1 MQPTGIQPAQLLM
14 EVMASAKDKIGQE
27 IARIEFSQQL
37 HEQHQ
42 LVQQAPLGP
51 SVPTMQEPQVSTS
64 TPAAASRQAPS
75 ARRAS
80 TSTRLSPPHTPA
92 NQGARNNPQLSGSTR
107 DLALG
112 KWRIAQNL
120 TFTDPTA
127 LDRVL
132 SQYQLAPSVNAALG
146 DALDGQGQIRLKKLN
161 QILARVS
168 SGTNDPVP
176 EGTAT
181 AADIQSLLGS
191 VLEQKQL
198 PAQILDDLAIRSK
211 AAYDFGEFRQLMQ
224 RFVEQVARTSLK
236 QANQSATSPLPQTP
250 ATDAEP
256 VKPAADAP
264 SPARAK
270 LPNHTESLAANL
282 IPSFLR
288 EHRGSFDPPQSPPP
302 NPAGTV
308 PAGSGT
314 PRSEATAGDDSGG
327 RELPEN
333 HQPPVYQLHSRA
345 VGFGWE
351 DARSA
356 TARIEGVGVWP
367 HALQELTTG
376 TISITPPKAS
386 PSNILTVDAS
396 AMAEPP
402 AGIAS
407 DRPVIQIV
415 PGPEPAALDPR
426 QMPLSSVGAMVNA
439 SISAAAAFRTL
450 RAGSAPTE
458 AIPESHMV
466 EQTITAS
473 AAIPVVDRIA
483 APVNAGFI
491 AQDSLSSAGWN
502 AASNDAARHAHHNPS
517 HPAMTFARS
526 FFDGQLPEA
535 SLERAEARSAHAAE
549 ELPMAAVATEATGTS
564 AVTEPLG
571 RLMEGAVFSD
581 GARPHPSMPANVTST
596 DVPTNNSNNP
606 PTPAEPYSA
615 FNHQRPM
622 SSLDPPVEN
631 ASPLRP
637 VVPAQADTWAQG
649 TALSGSQGA
658 AESPAGSVRL
668 APSPPGTAAAE
679 SPAPPTVATERP
691 VANNRPAT
699 MSKPALNLAELL
711 RGVGDDLVSKP
722 AFGDVRATDFAQE
735 PVATG
740 LEPLRGR
747 DSIVSSKMEA
757 AVPLQEAGGSRGKLF
772 PAREDSLLTRPVIP
786 AETAK
791 WVQSNAGIG
800 SQDSAESPSSSAQA
814 APSPPRAAIPES
826 PAMPAMTAD
835 RPAVSSTPATTNI
848 PALTQTEPS
857 RALGGE
863 QIPKPTHGEA
873 RPLDTRPEP
882 VPGSE
887 PMGGRDSIASLKMEA
902 AVSSQEAGN
911 SMAKRFSAGD
921 NSPIIRP
928 VIPAQ
933 ADNRGE
939 SHAGIGPQDAAESPS
954 GSTRFAPSAPK
965 AAIPES
971 PATPPMATD
980 HPAVNSSPATMN
992 DPALTQTEPSRD
1004 FGGEQISKPIQ
1015 EKGRLSTDR
1024 QDPATGFEVLRGKDS
1039 VIISE
1044 EEGRVTY
1051 QNSVELLTKGA
1062 VDGEA
1067 ATARPAPVTPELAES
1082 ATRQTTQETG
1092 TREPATS
1099 MKGERAISG
1108 GAPTFEESPPHG
1120 QGQGQ
1125 QHDHSPAWFR
1135 NDVPTLKLSANPAA
1149 DPETALFSSYTSSL
1163 TVELAQRI
1171 QELHRQN
1178 RHELT
1183 LELQPEHLGRLRIRI
1198 GTDDHQ
1204 VSTLISTESEQIKE
1218 LLTRSSALL
1227 RQELASQGLVL
1238 EKLQIDVNS
1247 QATAHGQPFDRHG
1260 AGTRRN
1266 GKPRQEAA
1274 AAQGFPEPG
1283 ARTARIGN
1291 ASHLISLFV

>member
-64 TPAAASRQAPS
+64 TPSAASWQAPS
-75 ARRAS
+75 AQRTS
-80 TSTRLSPPHTPA
+80 TNTRLSPPHTAA
-92 NQGARNNPQLSGSTR
+92 NQGTRNSPHLSGSTR
-107 DLALG
+107 DLALS

-120 TFTDPTA
+120 TITDPTA

-132 SQYQLAPSVNAALG
+132 SQYQLAPSVNAAIG

-161 QILARVS
+161 QVLARVS

-176 EGTAT
+176 EGTAA

-256 VKPAADAP
+256 VMPATDAP

-308 PAGSGT
+308 PAGNGT
-314 PRSEATAGDDSGG
+314 PRSEASAGDDSGG

-333 HQPPVYQLHSRA
+333 HQPPVDQLHGRA
-345 VGFGWE
+345 VRFGWE

-367 HALQELTTG
+367 HALQELITG
-376 TISITPPKAS
+376 TISISPPKAS
-386 PSNILTVDAS
+386 PGSIFTADAS

-402 AGIAS
+402 AAIAS

-426 QMPLSSVGAMVNA
+426 QVLLSSVGAMVNA
-439 SISAAAAFRTL
+439 SINAAAAFRTL
-450 RAGSAPTE
+450 RTGPAPTD
-458 AIPESHMV
+458 ALPESHMV

-483 APVNAGFI
+483 APVTAGFL
-491 AQDSLSSAGWN
+491 AQDSPSSEGWN
-502 AASNDAARHAHHNPS
+502 AAPNGAARHAHHNPS
-517 HPAMTFARS
+517 HPAMAFAKS
-526 FFDGQLPEA
+526 FFAGQLSEA
-535 SLERAEARSAHAAE
+535 SPERAEARSTHAAE

-564 AVTEPLG
+564 SVTEPLG
-571 RLMEGAVFSD
+571 RLMRGAVFRD
-581 GARPHPSMPANVTST
+581 GSRPQPSMPANVAST
-596 DVPTNNSNNP
+596 DAPTNNSNNP
-606 PTPAEPYSA
+606 LTPAEPHSA
-615 FNHQRPM
+615 LNHRQPM
-622 SSLDPPVEN
+622 SSLDPPGEN
-631 ASPLRP
+631 ASLLRP

-649 TALSGSQGA
+649 TAVTGSQGA

-668 APSPPGTAAAE
+668 APSPPGTAATD

-691 VANNRPAT
+691 VANSRPGT
-699 MSKPALNLAELL
+699 MSKPAPNLAVLL
-711 RGVGDDLVSKP
+711 GGFGGDLVPKP
-722 AFGDVRATDFAQE
+722 ALGEVRSTDLAQE

-740 LEPLRGR
+740 LEALRGR
-747 DSIVSSKMEA
+747 NSIASSEMEA
-757 AVPLQEAGGSRGKLF
+757 AVPLQEVGGSGGKLF
-772 PAREDSLLTRPVIP
+772 PAKEDSLLTRPVIP
-786 AETAK
+786 AETDK
-791 WVQSNAGIG
+791 LVQSNAGIG
-800 SQDSAESPSSSAQA
+800 SQDSAESPSGSAQT
-814 APSPPRAAIPES
+814 APSPPRATIPES
-826 PAMPAMTAD
+826 PAMPTMTAD
-835 RPAVSSTPATTNI
+835 RPAVSSTPATTND
-848 PALTQTEPS
+848 PALIKTEPS

-863 QIPKPTHGEA
+863 QIPKPTHSEA
-873 RPLDTRPEP
+873 RPPDTRPQP
-882 VPGSE
+882 LPGSD
-887 PMGGRDSIASLKMEA
+887 PMGGRDSIASLKTEA
-902 AVSSQEAGN
+902 AVSYQETGN

-921 NSPIIRP
+921 NSPISRP

-933 ADNRGE
+933 AYNRVE

-954 GSTRFAPSAPK
+954 GSTQFAPSPPR
-965 AAIPES
+965 AAITES
-971 PATPPMATD
+971 PATPPMATARPVGSSG
-980 HPAVNSSPATMN
+980 PA
-992 DPALTQTEPSRD
+992 ALTSTALNPAEPPRG
-1004 FGGEQISKPIQ
+1004 FGGEQMAKAIQ
-1015 EKGRLSTDR
+1015 EEGRLSNAR
-1024 QDPATGFEVLRGKDS
+1024 QESVTGFEVLRGKDS
-1039 VIISE
+1039 VILSE
-1044 EEGRVTY
+1044 QEGRANY
-1051 QNSVELLTKGA
+1051 QNSVELLTKGS
-1062 VDGEA
+1062 VDSEA
-1067 ATARPAPVTPELAES
+1067 TTARPAPVTPELAES
-1082 ATRQTTQETG
+1082 ATRQTTPETG
-1092 TREPATS
+1092 TREPATI

-1108 GAPTFEESPPHG
+1108 GAPAFEESPPHG
-1120 QGQGQ
+1120 QRQGQ

-1135 NDVPTLKLSANPAA
+1135 NDVPTLNLSANPAA
-1149 DPETALFSSYTSSL
+1149 DPGTALFSSYTSSL

-1198 GTDDHQ
+1198 GTDDNQ

-1238 EKLQIDVNS
+1238 GKLQIDVNS

-1260 AGTRRN
+1260 SGARGN

-1274 AAQGFPEPG
+1274 TAQGFPELG
-1283 ARTARIGN
+1283 ARTTRIGS

>member
-75 ARRAS
+75 ARRTS

-132 SQYQLAPSVNAALG
+132 SQYQLAPSVNAAIG

-176 EGTAT
+176 EGTA
-181 AADIQSLLGS
+181 AAVDIQSLLGS

-211 AAYDFGEFRQLMQ
+211 TAYDFGEFRQLMQ
-224 RFVEQVARTSLK
+224 QFVEQVARTRLK

-256 VKPAADAP
+256 VKPAADVP

-288 EHRGSFDPPQSPPP
+288 EHRGSFEPPQSASP

-314 PRSEATAGDDSGG
+314 PRSEAAAGDDSGG

-333 HQPPVYQLHSRA
+333 HQPPVYQLHSRSA
-345 VGFGWE
+345 GFGWE

-356 TARIEGVGVWP
+356 TARIEGVGIWP

-386 PSNILTVDAS
+386 PGNILTVDAS

-458 AIPESHMV
+458 ALPESHMV

-483 APVNAGFI
+483 APVTAGFI
-491 AQDSLSSAGWN
+491 AQDSPSSAGWN
-502 AASNDAARHAHHNPS
+502 AASNGTARHAQHNPS
-517 HPAMTFARS
+517 HPAMVFARS
-526 FFDGQLPEA
+526 FIAGQLPEA
-535 SLERAEARSAHAAE
+535 SPERAEARSTHAAE

-571 RLMEGAVFSD
+571 RLMGGAAFSD

-596 DVPTNNSNNP
+596 DAPTNNSNNP
-606 PTPAEPYSA
+606 PNPAEPHSSL
-615 FNHQRPM
+615 NHRQPM

-649 TALSGSQGA
+649 TAVTGSQGA

-679 SPAPPTVATERP
+679 SPAPPTVATEHP
-691 VANNRPAT
+691 VANSRPAT

-711 RGVGDDLVSKP
+711 RGVGSDLVPKP
-722 AFGDVRATDFAQE
+722 ALGDVRSTDFAQE

-740 LEPLRGR
+740 LEALRGR

-772 PAREDSLLTRPVIP
+772 PAGEDSLLTRPVIRT
-786 AETAK
+786 ETDK

-800 SQDSAESPSSSAQA
+800 SQDSAESPSSSAQT

-826 PAMPAMTAD
+826 PAMPTITAD
-835 RPAVSSTPATTNI
+835 RPALS
-848 PALTQTEPS
+848 
-857 RALGGE
+857 
-863 QIPKPTHGEA
+863 
-873 RPLDTRPEP
+873 
-882 VPGSE
+882 
-887 PMGGRDSIASLKMEA
+887 
-902 AVSSQEAGN
+902 
-911 SMAKRFSAGD
+911 
-921 NSPIIRP
+921 
-928 VIPAQ
+928 
-933 ADNRGE
+933 
-939 SHAGIGPQDAAESPS
+939 
-954 GSTRFAPSAPK
+954 
-965 AAIPES
+965 
-971 PATPPMATD
+971 
-980 HPAVNSSPATMN
+980 SSPATMN
-992 DPALTQTEPSRD
+992 DPALTQTQPSRD
-1004 FGGEQISKPIQ
+1004 FGDEQISKAVQ
-1015 EKGRLSTDR
+1015 EKGRLSNAR
-1024 QDPATGFEVLRGKDS
+1024 QEPATGFEVLRGKDS
-1039 VIISE
+1039 VLISE

-1067 ATARPAPVTPELAES
+1067 TTARPAHVTPELAES
-1082 ATRQTTQETG
+1082 ATRQTTPETG

-1125 QHDHSPAWFR
+1125 QHDHPPAWFR
-1135 NDVPTLKLSANPAA
+1135 NDVPTLNLSANPAA

-1163 TVELAQRI
+1163 TAELAQRI

-1198 GTDDHQ
+1198 GTDDNQ

-1238 EKLQIDVNS
+1238 EKLLIDVNS

-1260 AGTRRN
+1260 ADARRS

-1274 AAQGFPEPG
+1274 TAQGFPEPG
-1283 ARTARIGN
+1283 ARTSRIGN

>member
-1 MQPTGIQPAQLLM
+1 MGIRFMQPTGIQPAQLLM

-27 IARIEFSQQL
+27 IAGIEFSQQL

-42 LVQQAPLGP
+42 HVQQAPLGP
-51 SVPTMQEPQVSTS
+51 SVPTMQEPQVSTI
-64 TPAAASRQAPS
+64 TPAAASWQAPS
-75 ARRAS
+75 APRAS
-80 TSTRLSPPHTPA
+80 TNTRLSPPHTPA
-92 NQGARNNPQLSGSTR
+92 NQGAGNNPHLSGSTR
-107 DLALG
+107 DLALS

-132 SQYQLAPSVNAALG
+132 SQYQLAPSVNAAIG

-168 SGTNDPVP
+168 SGTDDPVP
-176 EGTAT
+176 EGTA
-181 AADIQSLLGS
+181 AAANIQSLLGS

-198 PAQILDDLAIRSK
+198 PAQILDALAIRSK

-236 QANQSATSPLPQTP
+236 QANQSAKSPLPQTP
-250 ATDAEP
+250 VTETEP

-264 SPARAK
+264 SQARAK

-288 EHRGSFDPPQSPPP
+288 EHRGSFDPPQSPPH

-308 PAGSGT
+308 PAGNGS
-314 PRSEATAGDDSGG
+314 PRSEAAAGDDSSG

-333 HQPPVYQLHSRA
+333 QRPSVHQLHGRA

-356 TARIEGVGVWP
+356 TARIAGVRVWP

-386 PSNILTVDAS
+386 SSNILTVDAS
-396 AMAEPP
+396 PMAGPP
-402 AGIAS
+402 AAIAS
-407 DRPVIQIV
+407 DHPVIQIV
-415 PGPEPAALDPR
+415 PDPEPAVLDPR
-426 QMPLSSVGAMVNA
+426 QMLLSSVGAMVNA
-439 SISAAAAFRTL
+439 SISAAAAFRTS
-450 RAGSAPTE
+450 RSGSAPTE
-458 AIPESHMV
+458 ALPESHTV
-466 EQTITAS
+466 DQTITAS

-483 APVNAGFI
+483 AAVTADFI
-491 AQDSLSSAGWN
+491 SPDSPSTAGWN
-502 AASNDAARHAHHNPS
+502 AASNGAARHAHHNPS
-517 HPAMTFARS
+517 HPAMAFARS
-526 FFDGQLPEA
+526 FFAGHLPGA
-535 SLERAEARSAHAAE
+535 SPERTGASSTHAAE
-549 ELPMAAVATEATGTS
+549 ELPTAAVAAEATGTS
-564 AVTEPLG
+564 SVTEPLG
-571 RLMEGAVFSD
+571 RLMGGAVFGD
-581 GARPHPSMPANVTST
+581 GSRPQPPMPTNVASMDA
-596 DVPTNNSNNP
+596 PTNNLNSP
-606 PTPAEPYSA
+606 PTPAEPHSA
-615 FNHQRPM
+615 FNHRQPVP
-622 SSLDPPVEN
+622 SLDPPGEN
-631 ASPLRP
+631 ASLLRP

-649 TALSGSQGA
+649 TAVTGSQEA
-658 AESPAGSVRL
+658 AKSSAGSVRL

-679 SPAPPTVATERP
+679 SPEPPTVATERP
-691 VANNRPAT
+691 VANRSPGT
-699 MSKPALNLAELL
+699 MSKPAPNLSELL
-711 RGVGDDLVSKP
+711 RGVGDDLVPKP
-722 AFGDVRATDFAQE
+722 ALGDVRSTDFAQE
-735 PVATG
+735 PVAPG
-740 LEPLRGR
+740 LEALRGR
-747 DSIVSSKMEA
+747 DSIATSKPEA
-757 AVPLQEAGGSRGKLF
+757 AVPLQEAAGSRGRLF

-786 AETAK
+786 AETDK

-800 SQDSAESPSSSAQA
+800 SRDSVESPSGSAQT
-814 APSPPRAAIPES
+814 APSPSRAAIPES
-826 PAMPAMTAD
+826 PAMPTMTTD
-835 RPAVSSTPATTNI
+835 RPAVSSTPATMND

-863 QIPKPTHGEA
+863 QIPKPTHSEA
-873 RPLDTRPEP
+873 RPLDTRSEP

-887 PMGGRDSIASLKMEA
+887 PMASRDSIASLKMEA
-902 AVSSQEAGN
+902 AVSFQEAGN
-911 SMAKRFSAGD
+911 SKAKRFSAGD
-921 NSPIIRP
+921 HSPIIRP

-933 ADNRGE
+933 ADNRVE
-939 SHAGIGPQDAAESPS
+939 S
-954 GSTRFAPSAPK
+954 
-965 AAIPES
+965 
-971 PATPPMATD
+971 MATERPVGSSG
-980 HPAVNSSPATMN
+980 PA
-992 DPALTQTEPSRD
+992 ALTSTALNPAEPSRD
-1004 FGGEQISKPIQ
+1004 FGGEQISKPVQ
-1015 EKGRLSTDR
+1015 EEGRLSNAR
-1024 QDPATGFEVLRGKDS
+1024 HDPATGFEVLRAKHS
-1039 VIISE
+1039 VILSE
-1044 EEGRVTY
+1044 QEGRANY
-1051 QNSVELLTKGA
+1051 QNSVELLAKGA

-1067 ATARPAPVTPELAES
+1067 TTARPAPVTPELAEPV
-1082 ATRQTTQETG
+1082 TRQTTPETG

-1108 GAPTFEESPPHG
+1108 GAPIFEESPPHG

-1135 NDVPTLKLSANPAA
+1135 NDVPTLNLSANPAA

-1163 TVELAQRI
+1163 TLELAQRI

-1198 GTDDHQ
+1198 GTDDNQ

-1260 AGTRRN
+1260 ANARRS
-1266 GKPRQEAA
+1266 GKPRQETAT
-1274 AAQGFPEPG
+1274 AQGFPEPG
-1283 ARTARIGN
+1283 ARTSRIGN